1 MPKKST
7 KTRKMRVSKKM
18 RSKSRS
24 KSRSPKAVRNYSRGT
39 CNSLKKESCSSDPNC
54 QWTQNKKSPCR
65 AKSKVRKGEVYEGPL
80 PKQFK

>member
-7 KTRKMRVSKKM
+7 KARKMRL
-18 RSKSRS
+18 SKSRTRS
-24 KSRSPKAVRNYSRGT
+24 KSRSPSVVRNYSRGT

-54 QWTQNKKSPCR
+54 TWTQNKKSPCR
-65 AKSKVRKGEVYEGPL
+65 AKSKVRQGTVYEGPL